1 MTLFGRNA
9 FFRVGITFC
18 AVSAL
23 LILDASFLVWPEYQS
38 IQGEVSRPADLFQ
51 VFLAKF
57 FETNFLAVH
66 LSMIMVVFFSLIG
79 IILILSFFEQTSAP
93 EILYIAIFTISFAFE
108 TIRLVHPLYLIY
120 DIPSLYLLIA
130 SRILLFARFF
140 GIFSLFAASISAAGL
155 EVQLTRNVIMVIIVA
170 TMIMV
175 GVPIDTQN
183 WDASLNI
190 VYGFNSMFRLI
201 ELIVLVTTVVSF
213 FIAVHIRGTKEYAY
227 IGIGLMIALI
237 GRYFLLYSDSWA
249 GPVPG
254 ILMLSCGI
262 WFVCSKLHKIY
273 LWL

>member
-1 MTLFGRNA
+1 MTLFGRNV

-23 LILDASFLVWPEYQS
+23 LILAASFSVLPEYQN
-38 IQGEVSRPADLFQ
+38 IGGDISRPADFFQ
-51 VFLAKF
+51 VFLGNF

-66 LSMIMVVFFSLIG
+66 VSMIMVVFFSLIG

-93 EILYIAIFTISFAFE
+93 EILYIAIFTISFSFE
-108 TIRLVHPLYLIY
+108 TIRLVLPLYLIY

-130 SRILLFARFF
+130 SRVLLFARFF

-155 EVQLTRNVIMVIIVA
+155 EVQMTRNVLLVIIVA
-170 TMIMV
+170 TLVMI

-183 WDASLNI
+183 WDTSLNI
-190 VYGFNSMFRLI
+190 VYGYNSIFRLI
-201 ELIVLVTTVVSF
+201 EFIVLIISVVSF
-213 FIAVHIRGTKEYAY
+213 FIAAHIRGTREYVY
-227 IGIGLMIALI
+227 IGIGLMVALI

-249 GPVPG
+249 GPAPG
-254 ILMLSCGI
+254 ILMLSFGI

>member
-1 MTLFGRNA
+1 
-9 FFRVGITFC
+9 
-18 AVSAL
+18 
-23 LILDASFLVWPEYQS
+23 
-38 IQGEVSRPADLFQ
+38 
-51 VFLAKF
+51 
-57 FETNFLAVH
+57 
-66 LSMIMVVFFSLIG
+66 MVIAVFFSLIG

-93 EILYIAIFTISFAFE
+93 EILYIAIFTISLSFE
-108 TIRLVHPLYLIY
+108 TIRIILPLYFIY

-130 SRILLFARFF
+130 ARVLLFARFF

-155 EVQLTRNVIMVIIVA
+155 DVQLTRNVILVIIIA
-170 TMIMV
+170 TLVMI

-183 WDASLNI
+183 WDTSLNI
-190 VYGFNSMFRLI
+190 VYGFNSMFRII
-201 ELIVLVTTVVSF
+201 ELIVILTTVVSF
-213 FIAVHIRGTKEYAY
+213 FIAVHIRGTKEYAH

-254 ILMLSCGI
+254 VLMLSFGI